1 MDLESSTVNASTTT
15 SAFLKSSNSPGP
27 SKKKTSIL
35 SILVTICIFVAHAA
49 MPWFSPPN
57 VHLLKFR
64 HRETPAKTCRCPVDA
79 EALDPVT
86 AKASII
92 GVPADLGRPDV
103 VGNIFGTMKT
113 PAKDGGVFTLPCM
126 GRKWCRVCRV
136 GDDWSAECNQVRVWK
151 WHILTE
157 KKGWCWI
164 VLTIVLAACLAW
176 TGLKGTQW
184 LRSLDLNELQ
194 AV

>member
-1 MDLESSTVNASTTT
+1 MIVGAGAVANLEALRGLEVLSFSGSSSGLGLGLFPEAACNKAMALPAATRFTRGTGGAVTGVGSTLGSGSGVEGDACDCCLASAALAIATPSLAAKWQSCRPSWAKRLCLAANAGE
-15 SAFLKSSNSPGP
+15 P
-27 SKKKTSIL
+27 
-35 SILVTICIFVAHAA
+35 
-49 MPWFSPPN
+49 
-57 VHLLKFR
+57 HLLKFR

-126 GRKWCRVCRV
+126 GRKR
-136 GDDWSAECNQVRVWK
+136 
-151 WHILTE
+151 L
-157 KKGWCWI
+157 
-164 VLTIVLAACLAW
+164 
-176 TGLKGTQW
+176 
-184 LRSLDLNELQ
+184 
-194 AV
+194 